1 MYASYIEVQFKPGS
15 TAEAMEMARQMKS
28 ELGQMGMKQFIVAD
42 KGDDSST
49 LLALYDTAEDQEA
62 AGPKAAELLGRL
74 AARRRIRP
82 TTAIPETNCRTRL
95 RDRGPAGVAA
105 G

>member
-1 MYASYIEVQFKPGS
+1 MYASYIEVQFKPGK

-49 LLALYDTAEDQEA
+49 LIALYDTAEDQEA

-74 AARRRIRP
+74 ADLFAAP
-82 TTAIPETNCRTRL
+82 PERKQVEVPINFSF
-95 RDRGPAGVAA
+95 
-105 G
+105 